1 MGPNTVFIM
10 IGAGGL
16 IAALVAYL
24 LYSSFKRA

>member
-10 IGAGGL
+10 IGVGGL
-16 IAALVAYL
+16 IAALVVYL

>member
-16 IAALVAYL
+16 IAALVTYL